1 MKKNKFASFVL
12 NIGRAIADSSLSK
25 KILSATLALTV
36 VLTPLSPSLSVF
48 ADESAQE
55 DEVVAETTAP
65 AETQAPETEAT
76 VPVETTVVPDYSDY
90 ATEETAVVV
99 EDDDLI
105 PSDPTEEIDATAPPA
120 ESTSEETVAENDETA
135 ETSAN
140 EVTPSET
147 EETSETTEVTTSEE
161 TAVAETAT
169 ETEVTEPEVID
180 TIQCA
185 NSYDEYINITAAFPS
200 GDKLIV
206 KTKADLSELKPDYG
220 AYFDGT
226 YMLGFT
232 DQRAFNDAVSYAEA
246 HGYEYTVDGTVTLCG
261 NFDGVISYGAVN
273 PGATVRVAVIDT
285 GSNLAN
291 EKYSV
296 IGDDVADHNGHGT
309 AMCNYILDET
319 DDAYIISIKA
329 IDGNKGQVSDI
340 YTAIQYAE
348 SLDVDYILLAMSI
361 KDNGEY
367 DALKTLIRNCKATVV
382 ASAGNNGSDASG
394 YIPAGV
400 SGVITVGAIDYEN
413 VLRSF
418 SNYGTC
424 VEYYVVAD
432 STSEASAVALGRIIK
447 YKNSSE
453 FDAYLSSYA
462 VKNDNMYYFEGSEY
476 YFTPD
481 NTVDGV
487 SYNGTL
493 NSGTKTITVLNPQ
506 DIKVPPISGKTVT
519 ETFYYYSLDY
529 AQWANGKSMPGGC
542 IRLAIGAYIYGATP
556 QCSYGEVGSHTF
568 TASTGFTFDFTGT
581 NTFMSSGGYSSAS
594 GVGLTGLNASN
605 PVAAGN
611 DFYKYCQQYATPG
624 DMIMFG
630 YPGSSNAWRH
640 VVIYEGTVSASSSTA
655 QNNYD
660 YWYGGEPRNSVVVR
674 EATEGNPYGT
684 RRVINAQDFTVTTGN
699 KAATSAVILKAVG
712 ASPEAY
718 FRLDKA
724 IGTNPTLLSGQTY
737 SFTLTDTT
745 ANVVVANGS
754 VTVPAGTTTSAS
766 LRVSWSNLA
775 TGYSVDSNNVVTLI
789 PDHDYTVTETTTTVS
804 GRGITVDWY
813 KGTTLLGSGTS
824 QSFTAVAGESY
835 QFKATNNT
843 TVQVS
848 FTKASTNP
856 TCVANNAMYSLA
868 GTTYAVYGSQADA
881 ANDQNRLTL
890 KNGAT
895 VINFNASGVAD
906 TVFETT
912 NTTGTY
918 YVKELTAGPGYKLD
932 TVTHT
937 VQLNNADTT
946 VSLTDEPLFDPFK
959 FDFVKTDNENWDMVT
974 ELTQAGATFDFY
986 YYDNADTYGNFA
998 SYTASH
1004 TPKAQG
1010 VIALSAMSNVG
1021 DGHFSFTP
1029 QDLNAAGIT
1038 YFAPFTGTNDFPI
1051 GTYIIKER
1059 TGPAGYAVCPED
1071 FAWCIT
1077 QNGEDAVV
1085 TPLTVSQ
1092 TFTYTAL
1099 ANSTVYMAEQSK
1111 GFGVG
1116 NFKKVVASNNGLET
1130 LAPDLYSLD
1139 GTVYE
1144 VYAANS
1150 DKLMLTITFDGNGD
1164 VKNVVYASGVTPSAA
1179 HKWTSGNEIIL
1190 PYTSDTNGAYYIKEK
1205 TSTKGYYLD
1214 TAKHNFTV
1222 TESSTTNV
1230 TVSDE
1235 PVVAPFDALLKK
1247 ATSDALSDEVLSLIS
1262 VQGAT
1267 FTVTYYPGIYTTQTA
1282 LNSATPLLEAT
1293 FKTDANGVFKFD
1305 EAWYTT
1311 EFASSMYSSYVNQLK
1326 DKNGKFVAPMGT
1338 YVVREIS
1345 APSGLDKSNT
1355 ALIIPVEFNNNIVKG
1370 SADDPANKTAWTASI
1385 HYAVLTGVVYNESTG
1400 MWEYP
1405 NSINPTITTNAAN
1418 TVGGTELKADKDQSI
1433 TDKISVTR
1441 LAAGF
1446 SYKDTAWIVSDN
1458 GTPNDLTD
1466 DFYVP
1471 FAGSTVVNGVPCIT
1485 VDVKT
1490 NSTGSDSA
1498 DFSIQ
1503 FDGIDAT
1510 DLGGHTLTVCNELYL
1525 IDTNGVSHLYLSHK
1539 ALDNKL
1545 EQVTVPAIRTTLLDV
1560 KVDNFNPSADV
1571 WGTYTDSVG
1580 YRKVLSY
1587 GTNETLI
1594 DHVAY
1599 KKLIVGEEYKATAT
1613 LKNKD
1618 TGEDLL
1624 DANGKPYTATKT
1636 FTATAE
1642 NGVVEVEFTGV
1653 DTTKFV
1659 SAIVCFE
1666 DIEHNGISVASHAE
1680 LSDEWQTLE
1689 KVELKTT
1696 AIDKNTGTRVMTL
1709 TEDIPVMD
1717 KVEFNNLKVGDKYI
1731 IEGSIMQGDGTP
1743 LLDKSGNPVVVEVPF
1758 TPTVSS
1764 GETWIDFGTVYVPYT
1779 VTSIVIFE
1787 NLYIEESHTLIS
1799 VHASLDDTEQ
1809 TLVRPTAHTVA
1820 NVNGQKAVWLGSTE
1834 VVTLEVE
1841 DKIMFEGLIPGKT
1854 YRSDCSLMK
1863 ADGTPAKDKDGK
1875 DAVASV
1881 TFVPTE
1887 ADGEVFVKAS
1897 FSTEGLVEGDI
1908 IVVFENIY
1916 DVAEDIEIQNGEQT
1930 TDLLIAKHEDLSD
1943 RDQTIT
1949 VHFRPMT
1956 GGIDTPY
1963 AKFGFVLV
1971 IAALGG
1977 AAMYFTVKKKN
1988 EKYSNSAD

>member
-1 MKKNKFASFVL
+1 MKKNKFTSFVL
-12 NIGRAIADSSLSK
+12 NIGRAISESSLSK
-25 KILSATLALTV
+25 KILSAALALTV

-48 ADESAQE
+48 ADETAQD

-65 AETQAPETEAT
+65 AETQAPETETTMPA
-76 VPVETTVVPDYSDY
+76 ETTVVPDYSDY
-90 ATEETAVVV
+90 ATEETTVVV

-120 ESTSEETVAENDETA
+120 ESASEETVAEKDETA

-147 EETSETTEVTTSEE
+147 EETSETTEVATSEE
-161 TAVAETAT
+161 TAVEETAT

-180 TIQCA
+180 TIQRA

-206 KTKADLSELKPDYG
+206 KTTADLSELNPDYG
-220 AYFDGT
+220 AYYDGT

-232 DQRAFNDAVSYAEA
+232 DQCTFNNAVSYAES

-367 DALKTLIRNCKATVV
+367 DALKTLIKNCKATVV

-400 SGVITVGAIDYEN
+400 SGVTTIGAIDEEN
-413 VLRSF
+413 NLRYF

-424 VEYYVVAD
+424 VEYYVTAD
-432 STSEASAVALGRIIK
+432 STSEASAKALGKLIK
-447 YKNSSE
+447 GE
-453 FDAYLSSYA
+453 FITSVAF
-462 VKNDNMYYFEGSEY
+462 KNDSNTYYYKGSEEHFELNY
-476 YFTPD
+476 TTHSTTYLEVMTTSD
-481 NTVDGV
+481 M
-487 SYNGTL
+487 NGYTREQFR
-493 NSGTKTITVLNPQ
+493 NRVLNWCSSNTGYT
-506 DIKVPPISGKTVT
+506 I
-519 ETFYYYSLDY
+519 
-529 AQWANGKSMPGGC
+529 AGGC
-542 IRLAIGAYIYGATP
+542 IDFVLR
-556 QCSYGEVGSHTF
+556 SYEYARSGSIDAHF
-568 TASTGFTFDFTGT
+568 TSGTGFPFNHNDYGT
-581 NTFMSSGGYSSAS
+581 NSFMRAANHGAS
-594 GVGLTGLNASN
+594 NNIGLTGLYVGSDVDDCIVSGRAFYNYVTANAE
-605 PVAAGN
+605 
-611 DFYKYCQQYATPG
+611 PG
-624 DMIMFG
+624 DIIFLG
-630 YPGSSNAWRH
+630 DSSSGSNAWRH
-640 VVIYEGTVSASSSTA
+640 TAIYWKTGSESFGGNAQPGIWVYESPGTGQSGRTRFINAADFRITNGISDSKA
-655 QNNYD
+655 F
-660 YWYGGEPRNSVVVR
+660 NSVV
-674 EATEGNPYGT
+674 
-684 RRVINAQDFTVTTGN
+684 
-699 KAATSAVILKAVG
+699 ILKVPDVA
-712 ASPEAY
+712 PEAY

-745 ANVVVANGS
+745 ANVVVASGS

-789 PDHDYTVTETTTTVS
+789 PDHDYTVTETTTTVN

-813 KGTTLLGSGTS
+813 KGTTSLGSGTS

-1077 QNGEDAVV
+1077 QNGENAVV

-1214 TAKHNFTV
+1214 TARHNFTV

-1405 NSINPTITTNAAN
+1405 NSINPTIITNAAN

-1471 FAGSTVVNGVPCIT
+1471 FAGSTVVNGIPCIT

-1560 KVDNFNPSADV
+1560 KVDTFNPSADV

-1599 KKLIVGEEYKATAT
+1599 QKLIVGEEYEATAT

-1624 DANGKPYTATKT
+1624 DANGKPYTANKT

-1659 SAIVCFE
+1659 SAVVCFE
-1666 DIEHNGISVASHAE
+1666 DVTHNGISIASHAE

-1841 DKIMFEGLIPGKT
+1841 DKIMFEGLIPGKM

-1875 DAVASV
+1875 NAVASV

-1943 RDQTIT
+1943 KDQTIT

-1988 EKYSNSAD
+1988 ERYSDSED

>member
-1 MKKNKFASFVL
+1 MKKNKIASFAL
-12 NIGRAIADSSLSK
+12 GLGRAITESPLSR
-25 KILSATLALTV
+25 KILSAALALTV

-48 ADESAQE
+48 ADEVTKE

-65 AETQAPETEAT
+65 TETQVQETEPAA
-76 VPVETTVVPDYSDY
+76 PVETTVVPDYSEY
-90 ATEETAVVV
+90 ATDETTVTA
-99 EDDDLI
+99 ENDDII
-105 PSDPTEEIDATAPPA
+105 PSDPTEEIDTTAPPVPTETERTEETEPLPVGTTVETSVETSVEETDPTTTETTV
-120 ESTSEETVAENDETA
+120 ESSEETT
-135 ETSAN
+135 ETSV
-140 EVTPSET
+140 E
-147 EETSETTEVTTSEE
+147 SEE
-161 TAVAETAT
+161 PAVD
-169 ETEVTEPEVID
+169 VI
-180 TIQCA
+180 QKA
-185 NSYDEYINITAAFPS
+185 NSASEYIDIVSAFPS

-206 KTKADLSELKPDYG
+206 KTTDELSGLNPDFG
-220 AYFDGT
+220 VYFDGT
-226 YMLGFT
+226 YMLGFV
-232 DQRAFNDAVSYAEA
+232 DQRAFNAAVDYVESK
-246 HGYEYTVDGTVTLCG
+246 GYVYTIDGQFSLCG
-261 NFDGVISYGAVN
+261 GFDNVILNKGVN
-273 PGATVRVAVIDT
+273 PSASVRVAVIDT
-285 GSNLAN
+285 GSNTAN
-291 EKYSV
+291 EYYSV
-296 IGDDVADHNGHGT
+296 VGDDVADHNGHGT
-309 AMCNYILDET
+309 AMCNYILNET

-329 IDGNKGQVSDI
+329 IEGNKGQVSDV
-340 YTAIQYAE
+340 YAAIQYAE
-348 SLDVDYILLAMSI
+348 TLNVDYILLAMSI

-367 DALKTLIRNCKATVV
+367 DALKTLIKNCNATVV
-382 ASAGNNGSDASG
+382 ASAGNNGRDASG

-400 SGVITVGAIDYEN
+400 SGVTTVGAIDYDN
-413 VLRSF
+413 VIRSF

-424 VEYYVVAD
+424 VNYYIVAD

-447 YKNSSE
+447 YKGTE
-453 FDAYLSSYA
+453 DFDAYLNTYA
-462 VKNDNMYYFEGSEY
+462 IKNDDMYYFEGSEY

-481 NTVDGV
+481 NTVDGI
-487 SYNGTL
+487 SYTGTL
-493 NSGTKTITVLNPQ
+493 HTGTKTITVLNPQ
-506 DIKVPPISGKTVT
+506 DIRINPIDGKTVT
-519 ETFYYYSLDY
+519 ESFYYYSLDY
-529 AQWANGKSMPGGC
+529 AQWATGKSMPGGC

-556 QCSYGEVGSHTF
+556 NCSTTQVGDHTF
-568 TASTGFTFDFTGT
+568 TASTGFRFDFTGT
-581 NTFMSSGGYSSAS
+581 NSFMSSGGYSSAS
-594 GVGLTGLNASN
+594 GIGLTGLNASN
-605 PVAAGN
+605 AVAAGN
-611 DFYKYCQQYATPG
+611 DFYNYVRKYATPG

-640 VVIYEGTVSASSSTA
+640 VVIYEGTVSAGNA
-655 QNNYD
+655 PEQEQY
-660 YWYGGEPRNSVVVR
+660 YYGGVKRNSVIVR
-674 EATEGNPYGT
+674 EATEGNPYGA
-684 RRVINAQDFTVTTGN
+684 RRVINAQDFTVTEGN

-718 FRLDKA
+718 FSLDKVLGNNA
-724 IGTNPTLLSGQTY
+724 GYLVNNTY

-745 ANVVVANGS
+745 ANVQVATGS
-754 VTVPAGTTTSAS
+754 VTVASTTGLSSVT
-766 LRVSWSNLA
+766 WSNVA
-775 TGYSVDSNNVVTLI
+775 AGYSLEDQNLTVVLI
-789 PDHDYTVTETTTTVS
+789 PDHDYIVTETTTTVN

-813 KGTTLLGSGTS
+813 KGTTSLGSGES

-848 FTKASTNP
+848 FTKSSTNP

-937 VQLNNADTT
+937 VQLNNVDTT
-946 VSLTDEPLFDPFK
+946 VSLTDEPLFDPFV
-959 FDFVKTDNENWDMVT
+959 FRFVKTDNEHWDMVT

-1010 VIALSAMSNVG
+1010 VIAMSAMSG
-1021 DGHFSFTP
+1021 SSDGTFSFTP

-1038 YFAPFTGTNDFPI
+1038 YFAPFTGNNDFPI

-1059 TGPAGYAVCPED
+1059 TGPAGYAVSPED

-1077 QNGEDAVV
+1077 QNGENAVV

-1099 ANSTVYMAEQSK
+1099 ENSTVYMAEQSK

-1222 TESSTTNV
+1222 TAASTTDV

-1247 ATSDALSDEVLSLIS
+1247 ATSDTLSDEVLAALS
-1262 VQGAT
+1262 VKGAN

-1282 LNSATPLLEAT
+1282 LNSATPILEAT
-1293 FKTDANGVFKFD
+1293 FVTDDNGVFKFD
-1305 EAWYTT
+1305 EQWYTT
-1311 EFASSMYSSYVNQLK
+1311 EFASSMYASLVNQLK
-1326 DKNGKFVAPMGT
+1326 DKSGKFMAPMGT
-1338 YVVREIS
+1338 YVVREIT
-1345 APSGLDKSNT
+1345 APTGLDKSDT

-1471 FAGSTVVNGVPCIT
+1471 FAGSTVVNGIPCIT

-1498 DFSIQ
+1498 DFSIR

-1560 KVDNFNPSADV
+1560 KVDTFNPSADV

-1599 KKLIVGEEYKATAT
+1599 KKLIVGEEYEATAT

-1618 TGEDLL
+1618 TGADLL

-1666 DIEHNGISVASHAE
+1666 DIEHNGISVASHAD

-1820 NVNGQKAVWLGSTE
+1820 NVNGQKAVWLGSTQ

-1841 DKIMFEGLIPGKT
+1841 DKIMFEGLIPGKM

-1875 DAVASV
+1875 DSVASV

-1916 DVAEDIEIQNGEQT
+1916 DVAEDVEIQNGEQT

-1943 RDQTIT
+1943 KDQTIT

-1956 GGIDTPY
+1956 GAVDTPY
-1963 AKFGFVLV
+1963 AKYGAVLI

-1977 AAMYFTVKKKN
+1977 CLSFRVVKKKN
-1988 EKYSNSAD
+1988 EKAEAENP